1 MGGKWAMSHLQCQRE
16 AFSRIKTEQPFPL
29 DDSNATC
36 HFLLTSWRS
45 LALLQYDIEQHS
57 TCTFFNSRLFWSAL
71 MMFVPCDSQW
81 KFFILPSST
90 TSRNRS
96 VHLHSSKGLFSAH
109 VLLDSAWHSL
119 RTIVVDAFHV
129 CWFRVSRHKQ
139 TSFLYAFPARFNSLF
154 EGISSLRFLRTK
166 ILQRPETYW
175 RTGPLVAHL
184 NRSSRSYYGTFP
196 LMWPVLRFR
205 IRISTKLLFW

>member
-16 AFSRIKTEQPFPL
+16 ALSRIKTEQPFPL

-119 RTIVVDAFHV
+119 ELSWSMLFTLVGFAFRATSKHLFFTPFRLVLIVYSKA
-129 CWFRVSRHKQ
+129 SRH
-139 TSFLYAFPARFNSLF
+139 
-154 EGISSLRFLRTK
+154 
-166 ILQRPETYW
+166 
-175 RTGPLVAHL
+175 
-184 NRSSRSYYGTFP
+184 
-196 LMWPVLRFR
+196 
-205 IRISTKLLFW
+205 